1 MSELE
6 KNSSNNDSE
15 QQHDEIVCQVYQT
28 LLNCVGAEKAVSAK
42 NLSDWHGITQ
52 RKLRDIVN
60 EIRISPDF
68 EKVIGSCVKGYFV
81 CSSKEEVDRT
91 NRSLRHHALSELA
104 VWSANE
110 KKAGRDGQA
119 AITFGVGGA
128 THIESFGSVE

>member
-1 MSELE
+1 MSETVNE
-6 KNSSNNDSE
+6 K
-15 QQHDEIVCQVYQT
+15 QQHDDIVCRVYET
-28 LLNCVGAEKAVSAK
+28 LLSGVGEKNAVSAR
-42 NLSDWHGITQ
+42 NLSDWYGITP

-60 EIRISPDF
+60 EIRLSSDF

-81 CSSKEEVDRT
+81 CSSKEEVERA
-91 NRSLRHHALSELA
+91 NNVLRHHALSELA

-128 THIESFGSVE
+128 THIESFGSVEQGVRL